1 MYVVKS
7 VDGEHNCSR
16 NMKKKRQ
23 MKSRWVAEQF
33 LEVFKV
39 RPHWQAK
46 EIIPMIKKAF
56 GVLVNKDFSYRV
68 KYHAHRMLHGSAL
81 EHYTKLGSYIEAL
94 KHINPQSL
102 VKLVADPTR
111 VDNANVFQ
119 RLHVCFEGLKHGW
132 LEGYRKVICID
143 ACFLKTFLGGQL
155 LSAIGRDHNDQMYP
169 ISWAVVE
176 GENNESWEWFL

>member
-1 MYVVKS
+1 MYVVKL

-16 NMKKKRQ
+16 NMKKNRQ

-33 LEVFKV
+33 FEVFKV

-46 EIIPMIKKAF
+46 EIMDMIKKAF
-56 GVLVNKDFSYRV
+56 SVLVDKDFAYRV
-68 KYHAHRMLHGSAL
+68 KYHAHRMLHGSMV
-81 EHYTKLGSYIEAL
+81 ENYTKLGSYIEAL

-102 VKLVADPTR
+102 VKLVTDPTR
-111 VDNANVFQ
+111 VDNANDFL

-132 LEGYRKVICID
+132 LEGCRKVICID

-169 ISWAVVE
+169 ISWAVIE
-176 GENNESWEWFL
+176 GENNESWKRFL